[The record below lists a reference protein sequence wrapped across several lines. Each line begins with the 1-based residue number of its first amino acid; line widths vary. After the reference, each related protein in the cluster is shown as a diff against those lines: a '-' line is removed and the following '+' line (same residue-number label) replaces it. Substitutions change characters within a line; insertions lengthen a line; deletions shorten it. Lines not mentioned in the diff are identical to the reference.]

1 MRSMNYW
8 EYKAHIPLYS
18 NCYLLSIPGFAGSS
32 APIPRSTDSTP
43 QQRSSYRMAEPG
55 QWNRGFPESTAFE
68 ILPSYTPYREDN
80 YWWIIA
86 GQALL
91 VHHLGSQGPWMPS
104 TVTSRLVDSS
114 RPALEANGASPH
126 RNWPIQ
132 RFFVVGPYKLLDYS
146 HFARP

>member
-91 VHHLGSQGPWMPS
+91 VHHLGLRGRECRQQSPRGLW
-104 TVTSRLVDSS
+104 THLG
-114 RPALEANGASPH
+114 PALVVNEASSH